1 MSKKAK
7 TSAPTGEVEPEKS
20 PENPNQNLDNLMD
33 DFTLPGRTI
42 NVNPPEAEPAMQ
54 EDTLSPHAMP
64 ASLAADPL
72 KSSANP
78 PSPAKDDDVIVT
90 GTAYTA
96 PGDPV
101 VLAKHTAKDEFI
113 SMGKR
118 KMETDMSKYANLSAQ
133 DLHSRFLN
141 RLYTSRDNEADLV
154 NLMKERYEVNIF
166 LLIFVFSLPCIL

>member
-1 MSKKAK
+1 MA
-7 TSAPTGEVEPEKS
+7 AEDTGRNV
-20 PENPNQNLDNLMD
+20 DAMD
-33 DFTLPGRTI
+33 DSIPQDASTEA
-42 NVNPPEAEPAMQ
+42 NPPKADPAIHT
-54 EDTLSPHAMP
+54 DPSRPRTTPPPSP
-64 ASLAADPL
+64 AADPL

-78 PSPAKDDDVIVT
+78 PSPAKDDGVIVT

-133 DLHSRFLN
+133 DLHSGFLN

-166 LLIFVFSLPCIL
+166 LLIFVFSLSCIL

>member
-7 TSAPTGEVEPEKS
+7 TSAPTGEVEPEKA
-20 PENPNQNLDNLMD
+20 PEDLDKNLDNLMD
-33 DFTLPGRTI
+33 DFTLPEPTI
-42 NVNPPEAEPAMQ
+42 NANPPEADPAIH
-54 EDTLSPHAMP
+54 EDTSSPHAMP

-78 PSPAKDDDVIVT
+78 PSPAKDDDVIIT

-113 SMGKR
+113 SMGK
-118 KMETDMSKYANLSAQ
+118 KKTETDMSKYANLSAQ
-133 DLHSRFLN
+133 DLHSGFLN

>member
-7 TSAPTGEVEPEKS
+7 TSAPTGEVEPEKT
-20 PENPNQNLDNLMD
+20 PEGLYKNLDNLVD
-33 DFTLPGRTI
+33 DFALPEPTI
-42 NVNPPEAEPAMQ
+42 NANPPEADLAIH
-54 EDTLSPHAMP
+54 EDTSSPHVMP
-64 ASLAADPL
+64 ASPSTDPL

-101 VLAKHTAKDEFI
+101 VLAIHTAKDEFI

-133 DLHSRFLN
+133 DLHSSFLN

>member
-7 TSAPTGEVEPEKS
+7 TSAPTDEVEPEKA
-20 PENPNQNLDNLMD
+20 PEDLDNLMD
-33 DFTLPGRTI
+33 DFTLPEPTI
-42 NVNPPEAEPAMQ
+42 NANPPEADPAMH
-54 EDTLSPHAMP
+54 EDTSSPHVMP
-64 ASLAADPL
+64 ASPAADPL

-96 PGDPV
+96 LGDPV
-101 VLAKHTAKDEFI
+101 ILAKHTAKDEFT

-118 KMETDMSKYANLSAQ
+118 KMEADLSKYANLSAQ
-133 DLHSRFLN
+133 DLHSGFLN

-166 LLIFVFSLPCIL
+166 ILIFAFSLPCIL

>member
-7 TSAPTGEVEPEKS
+7 TSAPTGEVEPEKT
-20 PENPNQNLDNLMD
+20 PEDVDKNLDNLMD
-33 DFTLPGRTI
+33 DFTLPEPTI
-42 NVNPPEAEPAMQ
+42 NVNPLEADPAMH

-64 ASLAADPL
+64 ASPAADPL

-90 GTAYTA
+90 GTTYTA
-96 PGDPV
+96 LGDPV
-101 VLAKHTAKDEFI
+101 VLAKHTAIDEFI

-118 KMETDMSKYANLSAQ
+118 KTETDMSKYANLSAQ
-133 DLHSRFLN
+133 YLHSGFLN